1 MFVLKWHRHWVS
13 GWAPNQGEYQASM
26 VDNYGNADV
35 YRGRIEGDR
44 LVFESMPGSATHL
57 RFTWDA
63 SDPGVIKWRNE
74 MAAGAA
80 HGSCRGI
87 PHGAGTAADRN
98 GIGRPKREAG
108 RAGLHSH
115 LVVEFLAVSHVKGT
129 QTSDLRVD

>member
-1 MFVLKWHRHWVS
+1 
-13 GWAPNQGEYQASM
+13 M

-74 MAAGAA
+74 MAAGD
-80 HGSCRGI
+80 GSWFVI
-87 PHGAGTAADRN
+87 EEYPMVP
-98 GIGRPKREAG
+98 GRPQI
-108 RAGLHSH
+108 
-115 LVVEFLAVSHVKGT
+115 GT
-129 QTSDLRVD
+129 G